1 MSRPAEHRELAL
13 TRLGVMA
20 AVAVVLGVVVA
31 LLAIPFAGVA
41 GIGARNVA
49 RGITNL
55 PTALDTGD
63 LAQRSRIVD
72 AKGRV
77 ITTLYDEN
85 RITRPLTQIS
95 RTMAQAIVSIEDYRF
110 YQHGALDLKGTLRAL
125 VTNQANGGV
134 VQGGS
139 SITQQLVKLTLLSQ
153 ATTDAERKEVT
164 SDTYARKITELRYA
178 IALEQS
184 HSKDW
189 ILERYLNTA
198 YFGDGAF
205 GVQAAAKHYFNV
217 NSDKLS
223 LTQAATLAGLVKN
236 PTGYDP
242 TNSPDRAVARR
253 NVVLDRMAQLNV
265 ITPDEAAAAKASPL
279 GLHVQQA
286 QNGCV
291 NSSAPFFCD
300 YVLNRLLADPALGK
314 TVEERRK
321 LLNSGGLTIKT
332 TLNLANQKA
341 ADKAVSSHVYATDDA
356 LGAMAMVEPGTGNVL
371 ALSQSRQMGS
381 KKKKGQTYLNYTV
394 PKEFGDSNGFQAGST
409 FKAFVLATAI
419 RDGIGLNTTINALS
433 PMTFPNSAYA
443 NCPKSP
449 AFGGEWA
456 VRNST
461 TSGQKTLYTGTRQ
474 SVNTF
479 FAQLEQVTGV
489 CDPYNLAKSMGL
501 FLTAPKA
508 ERQPSFTLGIVDVSP
523 LEMAGAYAT
532 FGARGL
538 FCATRPVTEIRDS
551 GGHVIKS
558 YPTDCK
564 QVLPH
569 EVADGVND
577 VLRGV
582 QEPGGFGYQLGHTNL
597 QTADGTVIPSA
608 GKTGT
613 TQSAKSVWFMGYTP
627 QIATAA
633 MIAGLGPDPRHPGQE
648 VPESLVG
655 RSVAGVRNS
664 SGAVTGSGFAGPM
677 WADAMHAIQDQLK
690 PVDFTPVPESMKT
703 ATPEKLKDKIKILF
717 QPAPPRASKGSKG
730 DGRKGGKGKRGG
742 GRRR

>member
-1 MSRPAEHRELAL
+1 MSRPAEHRELVL
-13 TRLGVMA
+13 TRLAVMA
-20 AVAVVLGVVVA
+20 AVAVILGVVIA
-31 LLAIPFAGVA
+31 LLVIPFAGVA

-49 RGITNL
+49 RSMTNL
-55 PTALDTGD
+55 PASLETGE
-63 LAQRSRIVD
+63 LSQRSRIVD
-72 AKGRV
+72 ANGKL
-77 ITTLYDEN
+77 ITTMYDEN
-85 RITRPLTQIS
+85 RITRPLSQIS
-95 RTMAQAIVSIEDYRF
+95 RTMVQAIVSIEDYRF
-110 YQHGALDLKGTLRAL
+110 YQHGALDLKGTLRAF
-125 VTNQANGGV
+125 VTNQANSGV

-153 ATTDAERKEVT
+153 AQATGDEAKIKAATD
-164 SDTYARKITELRYA
+164 DTYARKLQELRYA
-178 IALEQS
+178 IALEQT
-184 HSKDW
+184 HTKDW

-265 ITPDEAAAAKASPL
+265 ITDDEAKTAKDAPL
-279 GLHVQQA
+279 GLEVQKA

-291 NSSAPFFCD
+291 NASAPFFCD
-300 YVLNRLLADPALGK
+300 YVLRRLLDDPALGK

-321 LLNSGGLTIKT
+321 LLNNGGLTIKT
-332 TLNLANQKA
+332 TLNLSNQKA
-341 ADKAVSSHVYATDDA
+341 ADNSTSGHVGATDQA
-356 LGAMAMVEPGTGNVL
+356 IGAIAEVEPGTGNVL
-371 ALSQSRQMGS
+371 ALSQSRPMGRS
-381 KKKKGQTYLNYTV
+381 KKKGETYLNYTV
-394 PKEFGDSNGFQAGST
+394 PKEYGDANGFQAGST

-419 RDGIGLNTTINALS
+419 RDGVGLNTTISARS
-433 PMTFPNSAYA
+433 PMEFPVSAYK
-443 NCPKSP
+443 NCEGAP
-449 AFGGEWA
+449 AFAGEDWK
-456 VRNST
+456 VGNST
-461 TSGQKTLYTGTRQ
+461 TSGNMTLYTGTRL

-489 CDPYNLAKSMGL
+489 CDPFNLAKSMGL
-501 FLTAPKA
+501 FLTNPKY
-508 ERQPSFTLGIVDVSP
+508 ERLPSFTLGVVDVSP

-538 FCATRPVTEIRDS
+538 YCSPRPVTEIDDAA
-551 GGHVIKS
+551 GNPIKS

-564 QVLPH
+564 QVLPK

-582 QEPGGFGYQLGHTNL
+582 QEPGGFGYDLGHTNL

-613 TQSAKSVWFMGYTP
+613 TQDGKSVWFMGFTP

-633 MIAGLGPDPRHPGQE
+633 MIAGANSLGSPIPLGGQTIH
-648 VPESLVG
+648 G
-655 RSVAGVRNS
+655 NYI
-664 SGAVTGSGFAGPM
+664 SGSAVSGSGFAGPM
-677 WADAMHAIQDQLK
+677 WADAMHPIQDELEPQ
-690 PVDFTPVPESMKT
+690 DFT
-703 ATPEKLKDKIKILF
+703 
-717 QPAPPRASKGSKG
+717 APPETMKAATQDKLSDIKVSYTPPVSRSSSSSS
-730 DGRKGGKGKRGG
+730 GG
-742 GRRR
+742 GGGSSNKHGRSRGRGH